1 MRGLKAVVIGL
12 GVCVI
17 AAFVVVVV
25 MISQR
30 IGGRPGESV
39 AADNARPPTHASWGR
54 VMLDQ
59 PAGTR
64 IHSVTPSASLIL
76 LQLYT
81 GMPGQDERLVVLDP
95 ATGAVVGSFILP
107 STPR

>member
-39 AADNARPPTHASWGR
+39 AADNARP
-54 VMLDQ
+54 Q
-59 PAGTR
+59 
-64 IHSVTPSASLIL
+64 I
-76 LQLYT
+76 YKKKKKKN
-81 GMPGQDERLVVLDP
+81 
-95 ATGAVVGSFILP
+95 
-107 STPR
+107 